1 MNEKSGARVMVIGS
15 GGREH
20 ALAWKLAASE
30 KVGEILALPGNP
42 GIAAFATCRPIAVNQ
57 FEEIIAAVEEYAPD
71 LVVIG
76 PEDPIAG
83 GLSDL
88 LREAGTNVF
97 APSRS
102 AARLESDRTFFKE
115 FVNRHGVRT
124 AASRSFG
131 REDSEEA
138 IAWVR
143 EHPLPVVIK
152 ANGLAAGKGVII
164 AETSE
169 DAVAAIEGMFSGES
183 FGEAGHAVVVEEYL
197 DGEEVSIFAVTD
209 GTDYLLLAPSQDHKR
224 VGDGDVGPNTGG
236 MGAYAPAPI
245 ATPELVSRVARDI
258 VEPTLQGMRE
268 EGNPYVGC
276 LFLGLMIGTDGVP
289 RVVEYNCRFG
299 DPETQ
304 VILPIWGGDL
314 YELFHAA
321 ATGGVGALTD
331 PGSSGSAVCVVLASG
346 GYPGS
351 YEKGIEIS
359 GLEEA
364 GDDEQRL
371 IFHAG
376 TTSEEGKIRTAG
388 GRVLGV
394 VAVSNEENLAETI
407 EHAYRGVEK
416 IAFREMIYRR
426 DIGHRAIAST
436 PSDD

>member
-1 MNEKSGARVMVIGS
+1 MSDKTKKRVLLIGS

-20 ALAWKLAASE
+20 AIAWKLAASDS
-30 KVGEILALPGNP
+30 VGEILALPGNP
-42 GIAAFATCRPIAVNQ
+42 GIASVATCRPIGVGQ
-57 FEEIIAAVEEYAPD
+57 FDAILEAAEEFQPD

-88 LREAGTNVF
+88 LRDAGYNVF

-115 FVNRHGVRT
+115 FVARHNVRT
-124 AASRSFG
+124 ASARSFTRG
-131 REDSEEA
+131 EAEEA
-138 IAWVR
+138 IAFVS

-164 AETSE
+164 AETTDE
-169 DAVAAIEGMFSGES
+169 AISTVEGMFSGEA
-183 FGEAGHAVVVEEYL
+183 FGEAGHAIVVEEYL

-236 MGAYAPAPI
+236 MGTYAPAPI
-245 ATPELVSRVARDI
+245 ATPELIEQIARDV
-258 VEPTLQGMRE
+258 VEPTLRGMRE

-276 LFLGLMIGTDGVP
+276 LFVGLMIGPDKVA

-304 VILPIWGGDL
+304 VILPIWRGDL
-314 YELFHAA
+314 YELFFAA
-321 ATGGVGALTD
+321 ATGCVAEVND
-331 PGSSGSAVCVVLASG
+331 PGSEGSAVCVVLASG
-346 GYPGS
+346 GYPGT
-351 YEKGIEIS
+351 YEKGIEIK
-359 GLEEA
+359 GLDEA
-364 GDDEQRL
+364 VAMESTL
-371 IFHAG
+371 VFHAG
-376 TTSEEGKIRTAG
+376 TRESDGAIVTAG

-394 VAVSNEENLAETI
+394 VAVSEETDLTETI
-407 EHAYRGVEK
+407 ASAYRGVEK
-416 IAFREMIYRR
+416 IAFREMIFRR
-426 DIGHRAIAST
+426 DIGHRAST
-436 PSDD
+436 PTSKE